1 MMGFFLKVSV
11 QNKLEFVLGTFINYC
26 TFLCYEFDSVVDI
39 LRETIKPW
47 NILGNVWFLESG
59 RGPDVARPHDSSE
72 LWFLPL

>member
-1 MMGFFLKVSV
+1 MVFFLKISV
-11 QNKLEFVLGTFINYC
+11 QNKLVFVLCMFINYR

-47 NILGNVWFLESG
+47 NILESVWSLESG
-59 RGPDVARPHDSSE
+59 RGLDVAEPRDSSE

>member
-1 MMGFFLKVSV
+1 MVFFLKIRV
-11 QNKLEFVLGTFINYC
+11 QNKLVFVICMFINYC

-47 NILGNVWFLESG
+47 NILESVWSLESG
-59 RGPDVARPHDSSE
+59 RGPDVAGHRDSSE